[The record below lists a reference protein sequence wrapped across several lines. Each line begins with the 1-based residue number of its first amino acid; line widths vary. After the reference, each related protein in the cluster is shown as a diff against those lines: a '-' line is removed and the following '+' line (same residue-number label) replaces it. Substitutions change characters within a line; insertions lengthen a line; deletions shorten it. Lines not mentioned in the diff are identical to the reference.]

1 MTAVLILLLFIIL
14 FVAYYSMTRSFV
26 SPFSLLLVSFIMAL
40 SIIVSNTD
48 NWQVSLNSRFILYI
62 LIAAGSFGLGCAIAN
77 SLSGPQILG
86 AGDKCVIPNNTR
98 IDSKLTNLVLVICSL
113 ACTAVYVFLSIRIG
127 ISNGNASI
135 FRSIY
140 EASAE
145 NSSNFVLHQFREI
158 VVALAEISLLIVFK
172 CKYIDKKRFPWLL
185 LVPSI
190 CFFVSAMFS
199 ADRNIFIRFIIFA
212 LCLWIFFYSSTS
224 SRTVSTTNRKILRN
238 TIVIVVVAALLFFML
253 GKIKSYTSNL
263 ERMIGIY
270 GGSGLYNFNL
280 SLDEIDRADLQY
292 GQQTFSQLLK
302 LFDRMLEIFG
312 ITVSESTN
320 DLGIQMVV
328 FLSPNGYVYASNIY
342 SSMTPYMID
351 FGVLGL
357 FIFPAVMGFIFKS
370 LYSAA
375 VKRGSFFLWGLYAMM
390 VYSVVYFTIG
400 EQFFMRF
407 HLGLVYELFWYSFI
421 YFLVFGNRTVRVK
434 YSILL

>member
-48 NWQVSLNSRFILYI
+48 NWQVSINSRFILYI
-62 LIAAGSFGLGCAIAN
+62 LIAAGSFGLGCIIAN
-77 SLSGPQILG
+77 SLFGPQILG
-86 AGDKCVIPNNTR
+86 AGDQCVIPDQALN
-98 IDSKLTNLVLVICSL
+98 DSRLPNLVLVLCSL
-113 ACTAVYVFLSIRIG
+113 LCTAVYVFLSIRIG
-127 ISNGNASI
+127 GSNGNTSV

-158 VVALAEISLLIVFK
+158 VVALAEISLIIVFK
-172 CKYIDKKRFPWLL
+172 RKYIDKKRLPLPML
-185 LVPSI
+185 IPSI

-199 ADRNIFIRFIIFA
+199 TDRNIFIRFIIFA
-212 LCLWIFFYSSTS
+212 LCLWILFYSSTS
-224 SRTVSTTNRKILRN
+224 LRKVSITNRKIFRN

-280 SLDEIDRADLQY
+280 CVDKIDCAELQY
-292 GQQTFSQLLK
+292 GQYTFSQLLK
-302 LFDRMLEIFG
+302 LLDRILDVFG
-312 ITVSESTN
+312 IAVNEPANST
-320 DLGIQMVV
+320 GIQMVV
-328 FLSPNGYVYASNIY
+328 FLAPNGYVYASNIY
-342 SSMTPYMID
+342 SAMTPYMID

-357 FIFPAVMGFIFKS
+357 LIFPATMGFIFKC
-370 LYSAA
+370 LYSVA

-407 HLGLVYELFWYSFI
+407 HLGMVYEIFWYSII
-421 YFLVFGNRTVRVK
+421 YFLVFGNRTARVRF
-434 YSILL
+434 SILS